1 MMRPLLER
9 LEARAAAG
17 RPVTVA
23 LAGAGRFGT
32 SIAAQIAQIDGLR
45 LAAVA
50 DPNTEERRRG
60 PARRRLGRRPMAA
73 LRKTRP
79 RCRRP
84 LKPVAPR

>member
-1 MMRPLLER
+1 MMRLLLER
-9 LEARAAAG
+9 LEARASAG

-50 DPNTEERRRG
+50 DPRR
-60 PARRRLGRRPMAA
+60 ARRPAVR
-73 LRKTRP
+73 
-79 RCRRP
+79 
-84 LKPVAPR
+84 